1 MITETPI
8 NIMII
13 SAKILEFRKKK
24 QTCLH
29 KVSQER
35 RLARYHWEQHE
46 NGGWRDEVE
55 REFCNRNSVESKY
68 THCAAEVLRRK
79 KNDLH
84 QRNSYKHAKQRQI
97 QNAAKQRRPAGEGK
111 QQLTMTLRHELM
123 ELNSN

>member
-1 MITETPI
+1 
-8 NIMII
+8 MII
-13 SAKILEFRKKK
+13 FAKILEFRERKK
-24 QTCLH
+24 TCLH

-46 NGGWRDEVE
+46 NGGRWDEVE

-79 KNDLH
+79 ENDLH
-84 QRNSYKHAKQRQI
+84 QRNSYKHTRQRQI
-97 QNAAKQRRPAGEGK
+97 QNTAKQRRLAGEGK
-111 QQLTMTLRHELM
+111 QQHTKTLRHELV